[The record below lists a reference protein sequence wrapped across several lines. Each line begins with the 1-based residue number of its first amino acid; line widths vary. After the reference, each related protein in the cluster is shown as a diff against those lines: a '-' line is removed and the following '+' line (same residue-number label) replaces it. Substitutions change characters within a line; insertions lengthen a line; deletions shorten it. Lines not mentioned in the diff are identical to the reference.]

1 MLGGSHC
8 WRRRVVAHAMGHG
21 LLHPGNHL
29 WKRLHTGLAHYYER
43 ESEDL
48 RALLLDMDE
57 VVDELLVAPWR

>member
-1 MLGGSHC
+1 
-8 WRRRVVAHAMGHG
+8 MGHG

-43 ESEDL
+43 EAEDL